1 MVSFKAVIGK
11 YGEQGEKT
19 GWTYIE
25 MPVDIAEE
33 LNPGVRKSYRVKG
46 YLDKYYVKGVA
57 LIPSG
62 GGIFIVPINAAMRKA
77 IAKKEGAM
85 IDVSFELDTQ
95 EYELNP
101 LMMECLEE
109 SPKAKEAF
117 AKMTRSHQ
125 NYYSKWVDSAK
136 TEPTKEKRIVLMI
149 TALERG
155 LSYSEMLREQ
165 SASRRMQ

>member
-1 MVSFKAVIGK
+1 MISFKATIHK

-25 MPVDIAEE
+25 VPLDASEE

-46 YLDKYYVKGVA
+46 FLDKHPINGVA

-62 GGIFIVPINAAMRKA
+62 GGIFIIPVNAAMRKA

-85 IDVSFELDTQ
+85 LMVKLALDTLP
-95 EYELNP
+95 YELNK
-101 LMMECLEE
+101 LLVECLHEAPNA
-109 SPKAKEAF
+109 SKAF
-117 AKMTRSHQ
+117 YKMPRSHQ

-136 TEPTKEKRIVLMI
+136 TDATKEKRIVLII
-149 TALERG
+149 TSLERG
-155 LSYSEMLREQ
+155 LSYGEMLREQ
-165 SASRRMQ
+165 AALKK

>member
-1 MVSFKAVIGK
+1 MISFKATIHK

-25 MPVDIAEE
+25 IPVDITEE

-46 YLDKYYVKGVA
+46 FLDKHSLKGVA

-62 GGIFIVPINAAMRKA
+62 GGVFIIPINAAMRKA
-77 IAKKEGAM
+77 IAKKEGA
-85 IDVSFELDTQ
+85 IVDVRLELDRA
-95 EYELNP
+95 EYELNQ
-101 LMMECLEE
+101 LMVECLEE
-109 SPKAKEAF
+109 SPKAKGIF
-117 AKMTRSHQ
+117 YKMPRSHQ

-136 TEPTKEKRIVLMI
+136 TEATKEKRIVLMI

-155 LSYSEMLREQ
+155 LSYGEMLREQ
-165 SASRRMQ
+165 SASRK